1 MGWKRFREAV
11 TPHKGW
17 RAFAG
22 EVGVIVLGVLVALG
36 IGEIAEAVRWHNRVQ
51 AARASFNAEF
61 ARNARY
67 FNERGALQPCL
78 ERRLEELGD
87 LIRTAQETDHLP
99 AVRRIGRPSVR
110 PITTSAWDTT
120 VGNGVTLRM
129 RPEEATE
136 LAGLV
141 KQMANY
147 SEWSA
152 LEQEEWA
159 ALSAL
164 EGAERT
170 VSQDLISDMAR
181 TLAVAR
187 FRTGVQG
194 VMARQALN
202 FIKRRGIAP
211 ASDEDAGTAE
221 QLAAEAANNPVCRPL
236 QVSRP

>member
-1 MGWKRFREAV
+1 M
-11 TPHKGW
+11 
-17 RAFAG
+17 
-22 EVGVIVLGVLVALG
+22 
-36 IGEIAEAVRWHNRVQ
+36 
-51 AARASFNAEF
+51 
-61 ARNARY
+61 
-67 FNERGALQPCL
+67 
-78 ERRLEELGD
+78 EELGD
-87 LIRTAQETDHLP
+87 LIRTAQETNRLP
-99 AVRRIGRPSVR
+99 AVRNIGRPSVR
-110 PITTSAWDTT
+110 PITTAAWDTT

-136 LAGLV
+136 LAGFV
-141 KQMANY
+141 KVIANY

-159 ALSAL
+159 AFSAL

-187 FRTGVQG
+187 FRTRAQG

-211 ASDEDAGTAE
+211 ASDDDAGTAE

>member
-78 ERRLEELGD
+78 ERRLDELGD
-87 LIRTAQETDHLP
+87 LIRTAQETGRLP
-99 AVRRIGRPSVR
+99 AVGRIGRPSVR

-141 KQMANY
+141 KQMASY

-159 ALSAL
+159 AFSAL

-187 FRTGVQG
+187 FRTRAQG

-211 ASDEDAGTAE
+211 ASDDDAGTAE
-221 QLAAEAANNPVCRPL
+221 QLAAEAANNPACRPL
-236 QVSRP
+236 QVSQP